1 MEPRWSPATCRQQL
15 ATPALCREQGCQ
27 TRVSEFTA
35 EKPLKSR
42 LIKPMACGHLPSQT
56 TGLSKGRAVTPGQ
69 RQARSVGESAQTR
82 AHTAVTTAPPPGLGC
97 HGTGARSRHSDQA
110 RVTAPKGQGPRLP
123 APRTGQA
130 LRGAV
135 AYWAPPGSSLPG
147 ALQMPPGWAPGGGV
161 CMLWGPWR
169 VPCTRGWTR

>member
-97 HGTGARSRHSDQA
+97 HGTGARSRHSNPA

-135 AYWAPPGSSLPG
+135 VSR
-147 ALQMPPGWAPGGGV
+147 GGGQRADCKELAQMTV
-161 CMLWGPWR
+161 GTWLAQHPQGQPAGGH
-169 VPCTRGWTR
+169 PETS